1 MKYLYMFPLCSL
13 LVTHNCQ
20 IIIGE
25 TSKQKHTHAYKNTY
39 INTYPQEQGYT
50 CTQTHAYTKTHVLAY
65 ACTCMYIYVNAY
77 MYMYIHTYPCTC
89 ILLYLKKNK
98 GKNTI
103 YIFFLNK
110 YINFTLNI
118 INTIKHIQTIGKED
132 LRSKKTYK

>member
-1 MKYLYMFPLCSL
+1 MKYLYMLPLCSL

-25 TSKQKHTHAYKNTY
+25 TSKQKHTHAYKNTH
-39 INTYPQEQGYT
+39 IHTNRD
-50 CTQTHAYTKTHVLAY
+50 THAYTKTHVLAY

-77 MYMYIHTYPCTC
+77 MDMYIHTYPCTC
-89 ILLYLKKNK
+89 ILLYLKKIK

-110 YINFTLNI
+110 YINLTLNI